1 MALTPLTHRRL
12 ATVTAAGTATSQVL
26 DAIWTGVA
34 PTVTTYSDGS
44 TRSFSGASA
53 TGWTWTLVQVLG
65 VTEAVYA
72 TPPGGSL
79 AQRIIIAGRS
89 AAPTPSPTMLSPD
102 TFTASGL
109 MMAHALNAGAFTT
122 WNAASPFTSGYF
134 SGYMR
139 LGGATT
145 GFTAPV
151 AVTIYES
158 QEDITVQ
165 ILVGGTAALFM
176 GCGAI
181 VDPAP
186 AAANA
191 ESDGRRYGLWS
202 IGNTAVSGMLT
213 NASSG
218 TIFIHSAV
226 NGNTHMYVKRPGLS
240 TTETA
245 RRLWNSNTAT
255 VAEMTTLGSELPGAT
270 IDIAASSGWAGRL
283 REKTWVRPMLF
294 GQTITN
300 GGTIKGYGLA
310 PLTTANGDTVLLE
323 Y

>member
-12 ATVTAAGTATSQVL
+12 AAVTAAGTATSQVL

-44 TRSFSGASA
+44 MRSFSGTSA

-79 AQRIIIAGRS
+79 AQRVIIAGRS
-89 AAPTPSPTMLSPD
+89 AAPTPSPTMLAPD
-102 TFTASGL
+102 TFLASGL
-109 MMAHALNAGAFTT
+109 MIGHALNAGAFTS

-134 SGYMR
+134 SGYTR
-139 LGGATT
+139 LGNATT
-145 GFTAPV
+145 TFSTPIV
-151 AVTIYES
+151 VTIYET

-176 GCGAI
+176 GAGAI

-186 AAANA
+186 NAVNA
-191 ESDGRRYGLWS
+191 ESDGRRYGIWTCA
-202 IGNTAVSGMLT
+202 NTAVSAMLGSAT
-213 NASSG
+213 SG
-218 TIFIHSAV
+218 TLFIHGGVA
-226 NGNTHMYVKRPGLS
+226 GNVHTYLKRPGVT

-245 RRLWNSNTAT
+245 RRLWVSNTPT
-255 VAEMTTLGSELPGAT
+255 VGEMTTLASELPGAT
-270 IDIAASSGWAGRL
+270 IDLAASSGWAGRL

-294 GQTITN
+294 GQIITN
-300 GGTIKGYGLA
+300 AGATKGYAIA
-310 PLTTANGDTVLLE
+310 PLTTATGDTVLLE

>member
-44 TRSFSGASA
+44 TRSFSGTSA

-89 AAPTPSPTMLSPD
+89 VAPTPSPTMLSPD

-109 MMAHALNAGAFTT
+109 MMAHALNAGTFTT

-145 GFTAPV
+145 SFTAPV

-165 ILVGGTAALFM
+165 LLVGGTAALFM
-176 GCGAI
+176 GGGAI

-191 ESDGRRYGLWS
+191 ESDGRRYGMYTCGL
-202 IGNTAVSGMLT
+202 TAVSAMLAGGST
-213 NASSG
+213 GTLFLHTAS
-218 TIFIHSAV
+218 
-226 NGNTHMYVKRPGLS
+226 NGNTHTYLKRPGLS

-245 RRLWNSNTAT
+245 RKLWLSNAAT
-255 VAEMTTLGSELPGAT
+255 VAEMTTLGAELPGAT
-270 IDIAASSGWAGRL
+270 IDLVASSGWAGRL

-294 GQTITN
+294 GQVITN